1 MSTPEPTGGPARPA
15 RIAGIVLLAVAA
27 IALVMGVISL
37 LPSGGGNNAGGPSTT
52 PPPATTTTS
61 KPAATTTTTTAA
73 PTTTTSKPAATTT
86 TTNPPAQPPPGGGG
100 APQSEP
106 VRVYNNGTIPHL
118 AEQAANDFRSAG
130 YTVPTV
136 GNYSQGI
143 IATSTVYFRP
153 GTAEEAEANALAQAF
168 HMRSLPR
175 FDGIQQA
182 DPGVIV
188 IVTNDYSPPKKG

>member
-37 LPSGGGNNAGGPSTT
+37 LPSSGNQANNPSTT
-52 PPPATTTTS
+52 PPPATTTSTS
-61 KPAATTTTTTAA
+61 GPAKPTTTTPA

-86 TTNPPAQPPPGGGG
+86 TSTTTAQQQPGGGG
-100 APQSEP
+100 NPQSEP

-143 IATSTVYFRP
+143 IATTTVYYRP
-153 GTAEEAEANALAQAF
+153 GTAEEAEANAMAQAF
-168 HMRSLPR
+168 HMRSMPR
-175 FDGIQQA
+175 FDGIQSA

-188 IVTNDYSPPKKG
+188 IITDDYNPPKKG

>member
-37 LPSGGGNNAGGPSTT
+37 LPSSGGGNNAGGPSTT

-61 KPAATTTTTTAA
+61 GPAKPTTTTPA

-86 TTNPPAQPPPGGGG
+86 TTSAAQPPAGGGG
-100 APQSEP
+100 NPQSEP

-143 IATSTVYFRP
+143 IATTTVYYRP
-153 GTAEEAEANALAQAF
+153 GTAEEAEANAMAQAF
-168 HMRSLPR
+168 HMRSMPR

-188 IVTNDYSPPKKG
+188 IITNDYSPPKKG

>member
-37 LPSGGGNNAGGPSTT
+37 LPSSGGGNQAGGTSTT

-61 KPAATTTTTTAA
+61 KPAATTTTTSTA
-73 PTTTTSKPAATTT
+73 PTTTTSKPAVTTT
-86 TTNPPAQPPPGGGG
+86 TSAAQPPPGGGN
-100 APQSEP
+100 PQSEP

-143 IATSTVYFRP
+143 IATTTVYFRP
-153 GTAEEAEANALAQAF
+153 GTAEEAEANAMAQAF
-168 HMRSLPR
+168 HMRSMPR
-175 FDGIQQA
+175 FDGIQSA

-188 IVTNDYSPPKKG
+188 IITNDYSPPKKG

>member
-37 LPSGGGNNAGGPSTT
+37 LPSSGGGNNAGGTSTT

-61 KPAATTTTTTAA
+61 GPAKPTTTTPA

-86 TTNPPAQPPPGGGG
+86 TTSATQPPAGGGG
-100 APQSEP
+100 NPQSEP

-143 IATSTVYFRP
+143 IGTSTVYFRP
-153 GTAEEAEANALAQAF
+153 GTAEEAEANALAAAF
-168 HMRSLPR
+168 HMRSMPR

>member
-37 LPSGGGNNAGGPSTT
+37 LPSSGGGNQAGGTSTT

-61 KPAATTTTTTAA
+61 KPAATTTTTSAA
-73 PTTTTSKPAATTT
+73 PTTTTSKPAVTTT
-86 TTNPPAQPPPGGGG
+86 TSAAQPPPGGGG
-100 APQSEP
+100 NPQSEP

-143 IATSTVYFRP
+143 IATTTVYFRP
-153 GTAEEAEANALAQAF
+153 GTAEEAEANAMAQAF
-168 HMRSLPR
+168 HMRSMPR
-175 FDGIQQA
+175 FDGIQSA

-188 IVTNDYSPPKKG
+188 IITNDYSPPKKG